1 MTFEAAIFDIDG
13 TMIDNNEFHLKAWR
27 QYLKE
32 IGREMSDEEYKEN
45 INGKTN
51 QDATEYIY
59 GKKLSKEEAEKY
71 YLKKE
76 EIYRQMYA
84 PHVKPVE
91 GLLELL
97 QLLQSKNIPIAI
109 ATSGI
114 MVNIDFMFDH
124 IPMRQYFKEIIYS
137 EDIKKGKPDPEIFL
151 KAAEALNVD
160 PAKCVVFEDS
170 LAGVE
175 AGKAAGM
182 KVVAVTTTHPKDE
195 LNDADEVVSD
205 FTSVTVERLNGLFN
219 AA

>member
-84 PHVKPVE
+84 PHIKPVE

-114 MVNIDFMFDH
+114 MVNIDFMFEH